1 MSKFDDFC
9 TDLGRFA
16 NKAAKKTGEL
26 AKSATLRIKLERVK
40 NQISAHYEK
49 LGRLTYKQLKT
60 GEAQTEKIADVI
72 SKIDSLRVEEALLKK
87 KIEEPK
93 EATEEE

>member
-16 NKAAKKTGEL
+16 DKAAKKTGEL

-40 NQISAHYEK
+40 SQISTSYEK

-60 GEAQTEKIADVI
+60 GESQTEKIADVI
-72 SKIDSLRVEEALLKK
+72 SGIDSLRAKEADLKK
-87 KIEEPK
+87 KIDEPGEVKDK
-93 EATEEE
+93 E